1 MNDHRGTPENPRVI
15 LGSFIGAAVPASR
28 HDPGVELDW
37 LRTFL
42 AVLDRGGFSAA
53 AEQVHRSQSRVSAH
67 IAALE
72 RELGV
77 TLIDRSRRPARVTP
91 AGEILAERARDILA
105 AVGSARSAVGAARGL
120 HEGRVTLLTTPVRRG
135 RLPRRPLGRLACAD
149 LGVRFA
155 VREDPHPDVDRRFL
169 DDGVALAVLPAF
181 VVRSAPGLRER
192 ILWEEPVRAVVPAG
206 HRLASLPG
214 PVGLAELVREPL
226 VVPGASADG
235 VPEILEL
242 LARRGA
248 VAIRDGHGGQRGDRR
263 RAGAVRYR
271 RGPADGGRGLQ
282 RHPRRRDSSR
292 YRWPTPDSSAAS
304 VPTGTTSC
312 WTPNWQAAADEVLAE
327 PAPSRCG
334 TGRAA
339 ARRSRSRT
347 DRRIPTPQR
356 RPGAVAS

>member
-1 MNDHRGTPENPRVI
+1 
-15 LGSFIGAAVPASR
+15 
-28 HDPGVELDW
+28 VELDW

-77 TLIDRSRRPARVTP
+77 ILIDRGRRPARVTP
-91 AGEILAERARDILA
+91 AGEILAAHARDILA

-120 HEGRVTLLTTPVRRG
+120 HEGRVTLLTTPCLG
-135 RLPRRPLGRLACAD
+135 AAFLPGPLGRLAAAD
-149 LGVRFA
+149 LGARFA

-181 VVRSAPGLRER
+181 VVRAAPGLRER
-192 ILWEEPVRAVVPAG
+192 ILWEEPVQAVVPSG
-206 HRLASLPG
+206 HRFAGLPG

-226 VVPGASADG
+226 VVLGASADG

-248 VAIRDGHGGQRGDRR
+248 VVTAT
-263 RAGAVRYR
+263 AT
-271 RGPADGGRGLQ
+271 AD
-282 RHPRRRDSSR
+282 
-292 YRWPTPDSSAAS
+292 SAATVAALVQAGIGVGLLTAVAARGVVTDDKLVA
-304 VPTGTTSC
+304 VPLADAGLVRRVGVYWYDVLLDTELGKRLL
-312 WTPNWQAAADEVLAE
+312 DEVLAE
-327 PAPSRCG
+327 PAP
-334 TGRAA
+334 
-339 ARRSRSRT
+339 
-347 DRRIPTPQR
+347 
-356 RPGAVAS
+356 PGAVPIPEARPSAPLDGFALRNDASLR

>member
-1 MNDHRGTPENPRVI
+1 
-15 LGSFIGAAVPASR
+15 
-28 HDPGVELDW
+28 VELDW

-77 TLIDRSRRPARVTP
+77 TLIDRGRRPARVTP
-91 AGEILAERARDILA
+91 AGEILAAHARDILA

-120 HEGRVTLLTTPVRRG
+120 HEGRVTLLTTPCLG
-135 RLPRRPLGRLACAD
+135 AAFLPGPLGRLAAAG
-149 LGVRFA
+149 LGARFA

-181 VVRSAPGLRER
+181 VVRAAPGLRER
-192 ILWEEPVRAVVPAG
+192 ILWEEPVQAVVPAG
-206 HRLASLPG
+206 HRFTDLRG

-226 VVPGASADG
+226 VVLGASAEG

-248 VAIRDGHGGQRGDRR
+248 VAT
-263 RAGAVRYR
+263 A
-271 RGPADGGRGLQ
+271 
-282 RHPRRRDSSR
+282 
-292 YRWPTPDSSAAS
+292 
-304 VPTGTTSC
+304 
-312 WTPNWQAAADEVLAE
+312 NAAADSAATVAALVCAGMGVGLLTAVAARSVTATGELVAVPLADAGLVRRVGVYWYDVLLDTELGRRLLDEVLVE
-327 PAPSRCG
+327 PAP
-334 TGRAA
+334 
-339 ARRSRSRT
+339 
-347 DRRIPTPQR
+347 
-356 RPGAVAS
+356 PGAVPVPASDAPASLEGFALRNGASVR

>member
-1 MNDHRGTPENPRVI
+1 M
-15 LGSFIGAAVPASR
+15 
-28 HDPGVELDW
+28 ELDW

-77 TLIDRSRRPARVTP
+77 ILIDRSRRPARVTP

-120 HEGRVTLLTTPVRRG
+120 HEGRVTLLTTPCVG
-135 RLPRRPLGRLACAD
+135 ATFLAGPLGRLAAAD

-206 HRLASLPG
+206 HRLAGLSG
-214 PVGLAELVREPL
+214 PVGLAEVVREPL

-248 VAIRDGHGGQRGDRR
+248 VAS
-263 RAGAVRYR
+263 ATAT
-271 RGPADGGRGLQ
+271 AD
-282 RHPRRRDSSR
+282 
-292 YRWPTPDSSAAS
+292 SAATVAALVRSGIGVGLLTAVAACS
-304 VPTGTTSC
+304 VTEGGTGGELVAVPLADTGLVRRVYAYWYDVLLDTELGKRLL
-312 WTPNWQAAADEVLAE
+312 DEVLAE
-327 PAPSRCG
+327 PAPRG
-334 TGRAA
+334 AVPVA
-339 ARRSRSRT
+339 PPPRSRGRT
-347 DRRIPTPQR
+347 DRRV
-356 RPGAVAS
+356 AVRNGVAVS